1 MAAGLAA
8 ELHESL
14 NIELDLI
21 AGEKGIFDV
30 VADGKLI
37 FSKYATER
45 FPYLGELTEI
55 LRQEPCCMG

>member
-8 ELHESL
+8 ELHESFKIKL
-14 NIELDLI
+14 ELVP
-21 AGEKGIFDV
+21 GEKGIFDV
-30 VADGKLI
+30 VADEQLI

-55 LRQEPCCMG
+55 LQREPFCMG

>member
-14 NIELDLI
+14 NIELELI
-21 AGEKGIFDV
+21 AGDKGIFDV
-30 VADGKLI
+30 IADGKLT

-55 LRQEPCCMG
+55 LRQEPFCNG